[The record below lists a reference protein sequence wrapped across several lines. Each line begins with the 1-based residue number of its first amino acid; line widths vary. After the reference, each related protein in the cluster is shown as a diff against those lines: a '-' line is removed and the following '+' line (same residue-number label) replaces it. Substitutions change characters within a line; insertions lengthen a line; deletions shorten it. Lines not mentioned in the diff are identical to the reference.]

1 MRTVIKQTELSFMAT
16 AKTKLSALDK
26 LKKAA
31 NLTPI
36 KKEVTLSNGED
47 FEFWCTPLTMAER
60 ERAQKIIKDKEDMN
74 AFALTLFVQK
84 ATDEN
89 GQRLFQIGQMAELK
103 NEVRDS
109 DLQLLM
115 LAVIQDIADDAEV
128 LNTKKLKS
136 S

>member
-1 MRTVIKQTELSFMAT
+1 MRTVTKQTELSFMAT

-36 KKEVTLSNGED
+36 KKEVTLSNGEI

-60 ERAQKIIKDKEDMN
+60 ERSQKIIKDKEDMN

>member
-1 MRTVIKQTELSFMAT
+1 MAT

>member
-1 MRTVIKQTELSFMAT
+1 MAT

-47 FEFWCTPLTMAER
+47 FDFWCTPLTMAER

>member
-128 LNTKKLKS
+128 LNTKKSKS

>member
-1 MRTVIKQTELSFMAT
+1 MAT

-47 FEFWCTPLTMAER
+47 FDFWCTPLTMAER

-103 NEVRDS
+103 NDVRDS

>member
-36 KKEVTLSNGED
+36 KKEVTLSNGEV

-60 ERAQKIIKDKEDMN
+60 ERSQKIIKDKEDMN

-128 LNTKKLKS
+128 LNTKKSKS

>member
-1 MRTVIKQTELSFMAT
+1 MAT

-47 FEFWCTPLTMAER
+47 FEFWSTPLTMAER

>member
-1 MRTVIKQTELSFMAT
+1 MASPK
-16 AKTKLSALDK
+16 ARAFSPLDR

-36 KKEVTLSNGED
+36 KKEVTLSNGEV

-60 ERAQKIIKDKEDMN
+60 ERSQKIIKDKEDMN

-89 GQRLFQIGQMAELK
+89 GQRLFSAGQIAELK
-103 NEVRDS
+103 HDVRDT
-109 DLQLLM
+109 DLQALM
-115 LAVIQDIADDAEV
+115 LAVIEEDKEPIDP
-128 LNTKKLKS
+128 KG
-136 S
+136 

>member
-1 MRTVIKQTELSFMAT
+1 MRTVIKQIELPFMAT

-36 KKEVTLSNGED
+36 KKEVTLSNGEI

-60 ERAQKIIKDKEDMN
+60 ERSQKIIKDKEDMN

-128 LNTKKLKS
+128 LNTKKSKS

>member
-47 FEFWCTPLTMAER
+47 FKFWSTPLTMAER

>member
-103 NEVRDS
+103 NDVRDS

>member
-1 MRTVIKQTELSFMAT
+1 MAT

-103 NEVRDS
+103 NDVRDS

>member
-1 MRTVIKQTELSFMAT
+1 
-16 AKTKLSALDK
+16 
-26 LKKAA
+26 
-31 NLTPI
+31 
-36 KKEVTLSNGED
+36 
-47 FEFWCTPLTMAER
+47 MAER
-60 ERAQKIIKDKEDMN
+60 ERSQKIIKDKEDMN

-128 LNTKKLKS
+128 LNTKKSKS